1 MRARSRHILT
11 WNMFLR
17 DIEENRPRKSLTT
30 DPATSYNGSNY
41 FNETEKC
48 SDWEEYLATGC
59 KERRRM
65 VEVSV
70 KAGGNWPT
78 SSGLKAGFIHIAR

>member
-1 MRARSRHILT
+1 
-11 WNMFLR
+11 MFLR

-59 KERRRM
+59 REETDGGSFREGGWELAHEQRTERVLFHRGSKM
-65 VEVSV
+65 
-70 KAGGNWPT
+70 
-78 SSGLKAGFIHIAR
+78 